1 MNSCMVMIVNGVRP
15 HITHKLGVQIEQVE
29 SVWWLNI
36 DHLNPAGWTINA
48 VPDKGLVVRVVI
60 I

>member
-1 MNSCMVMIVNGVRP
+1 MVMIVNGARP

-48 VPDKGLVVRVVI
+48 APDKGLVVRVVI